1 MLLASDSEDFL
12 RMMQVYLT
20 CSGNGVLRS
29 CCGKGHAG
37 YAPSGSDIVCA
48 ATTILLRT
56 ALQVL
61 TEAYGALIVVNAPE
75 PGTLEFLVKE
85 GIDDKSRL
93 IYAADFLR
101 AGFKSLQNEF
111 PKHIAFTEIIAE

>member
-1 MLLASDSEDFL
+1 
-12 RMMQVYLT
+12 MMQVCLT
-20 CSGNGVLRS
+20 CGKNGEIRS

-48 ATTILLRT
+48 AATVLLRT

-61 TEAYGALIVVNAPE
+61 TVEYGALIVVNAPE
-75 PGTLEFLVKE
+75 PGILDFLVQD

-111 PKHIAFTEIIAE
+111 PKHIVFTEIIAE

>member
-1 MLLASDSEDFL
+1 
-12 RMMQVYLT
+12 MQVCLT
-20 CSGNGVLRS
+20 YGRDGALHS
-29 CCGKGHAG
+29 CCGQGHAG

-48 ATTILLRT
+48 AATVLLRT

-61 TEAYGALIVVNAPE
+61 TEEYRSLIMVNAPE
-75 PGTLEFLVKE
+75 PGTLEFLVKD

-101 AGFKSLQNEF
+101 AGFQSLQNEF